1 MKKPIKSK
9 YPELL
14 EIRNRH
20 YQATEELKEA
30 FKRYNQARKFV
41 EKYNTEENYLQL
53 AEANYNWTIKTEEYD
68 LIKIKVNEFK
78 NPIHYGK
85 LNTLEETH

>member
-30 FKRYNQARKFV
+30 FKKYNQARKFV
-41 EKYNTEENYLQL
+41 EKYNTEENYTQMAQALKEWDEKDHELDQ
-53 AEANYNWTIKTEEYD
+53 IKSQINQFTN
-68 LIKIKVNEFK
+68 LKF
-78 NPIHYGK
+78 YGK

>member
-14 EIRNRH
+14 KIRNRH

-41 EKYNTEENYLQL
+41 EKYNTEENYLQMAQAL
-53 AEANYNWTIKTEEYD
+53 KDWDEKDKEVDDIQSEINQYTNLKFYANRKFN
-68 LIKIKVNEFK
+68 
-78 NPIHYGK
+78 
-85 LNTLEETH
+85 